1 MSEWQDIVKNSYNP
15 KVLLM
20 LSGGKDSIAAMIKM
34 VEFGIDVD
42 AIHFWHEWSECIP
55 FEEAKRL
62 CEEYSVKLIKYNFS
76 DAFKEAVNG
85 YKNGRPC
92 LLCKRRMYE
101 CLEAHLKDNDYGW
114 LAIGDTASDETT
126 IARMKKFDN
135 PFGNTQL
142 ECSDYFGSEMGCK
155 LPKGMHVLRP
165 LIRLKSTMVEEYLDT
180 KGLSIKRIQSTG
192 DKYFEYHR
200 EGCPIQFADVGAC
213 IDEKLMQDL
222 YIYNSRITEFARK
235 KNIRASIHMPS
246 TFIITIPKGYENEAA
261 NYLQE
266 NGLST
271 KHDANTDVIE
281 PEIIYGYAELIN
293 GDYFADES
301 YKKCFER
308 FCERLGIESD
318 FDVTFNI
325 DENMFLCKAKAKDY
339 VITMIFQRDISNAQ
353 ISILMKKPNICNI
366 AKIENLIVEIF
377 RTRKNVV
384 QIIKKREGC

>member
-1 MSEWQDIVKNSYNP
+1 
-15 KVLLM
+15 
-20 LSGGKDSIAAMIKM
+20 
-34 VEFGIDVD
+34 
-42 AIHFWHEWSECIP
+42 
-55 FEEAKRL
+55 
-62 CEEYSVKLIKYNFS
+62 
-76 DAFKEAVNG
+76 
-85 YKNGRPC
+85 
-92 LLCKRRMYE
+92 MYE
-101 CLEAHLKDNDYGW
+101 CLEAYLKDNDYGW
-114 LAIGDTASDETT
+114 IAIGDTASDETT

-155 LPKGMHVLRP
+155 LPEGMHVLRP
-165 LIRLKSTMVEEYLDT
+165 LIRLESSMVEEYLDT
-180 KGLSIKRIQSTG
+180 KGLFIKRIQSTG

-271 KHDANTDVIE
+271 KNDANTDV
-281 PEIIYGYAELIN
+281 L
-293 GDYFADES
+293 ES

-318 FDVTFNI
+318 FDGTFNI
-325 DENMFLCKAKAKDY
+325 DGNMFLCKAKAKDY
-339 VITMIFQRDISNAQ
+339 DITMIFQRDISNVQ
-353 ISILMKKPNICNI
+353 ISILEKKNNICNI
-366 AKIENLIVEIF
+366 AKIENLIVELF
-377 RTRKNVV
+377 RTRKYVV
-384 QIIKKREGC
+384 QIIKKREVDNIL